1 MPNKLKILLVDDSEK
16 IISHLKCMLSSVEGT
31 TIVGAAGTLPQAQEI
46 IKGNSVDVITLDIQ
60 LPDGN
65 GIDFLKWV
73 KFTHPKIM
81 VIMLS
86 NLVDDCHRAA
96 ARIAGAEYY
105 FDKSMEFE
113 QVGIVLSQL
122 ANKKSS
128 SLLKK

>member
-1 MPNKLKILLVDDSEK
+1 MLSKLNVLLVDDSER
-16 IISHLKCMLSSVEGT
+16 IISHLNNMLNSVKGI
-31 TIVGAAGTLPQAQEI
+31 TIVGAAGTLPQAQKI
-46 IKGNSVDVITLDIQ
+46 IKGHNIDVITLDIQ

-73 KFTHPKIM
+73 KFKHPEIT

-96 ARIAGAEYY
+96 AKNAGAEFY

-113 QVGIVLSQL
+113 QVGTVLSKL
-122 ANKKSS
+122 ATQKRI
-128 SLLKK
+128 LF

>member
-1 MPNKLKILLVDDSEK
+1 MLNKLNILLVDDSEK
-16 IISHLKCMLSSVEGT
+16 IISHLKCMLNSVKGI

-46 IKGNSVDVITLDIQ
+46 IKDHSIDVITLDIQ

-73 KFTHPKIM
+73 KFTHPEII

-86 NLVDDCHRAA
+86 NLADDCHRAA
-96 ARIAGAEYY
+96 AGSAGAEYF

-113 QVGIVLSQL
+113 QLGIVLSQL
-122 ANKKSS
+122 ANKKASCF
-128 SLLKK
+128 LKE

>member
-1 MPNKLKILLVDDSEK
+1 VDDSEK
-16 IISHLKCMLSSVEGT
+16 IISHLKCMLNSVKGIR
-31 TIVGAAGTLPQAQEI
+31 IVGAAGTLPQAQEI
-46 IKGNSVDVITLDIQ
+46 IKTHSINVITLDIQ

-65 GIDFLKWV
+65 GIDFLKWM
-73 KFTHPKIM
+73 KFMHPEII

-113 QVGIVLSQL
+113 QVGIVLAQL
-122 ANKKSS
+122 ANKKDNWF
-128 SLLKK
+128 LKE